1 MDDILNFVIDT
12 YGDKIKKYLD
22 LKDGYGEYD
31 ITISFFADSED
42 LVDSI
47 ISEKE
52 NMLTY
57 NDFAVKIIQDYS
69 IKEKDGEPL
78 SDLSYCKVNEYN
90 FVKVVTPF
98 TKERAYDFLIGK
110 TEDMPEVLR
119 ILKERETKKNFRYN
133 DKAPVIGFD
142 FKEIES
148 ETIKFLMN
156 EDFREYCASKFIK
169 LKRGIILE
177 GKPGCLSGGTKLK
190 IRTEKKPGAKQYSIK
205 EAYYKFNNIES
216 NGIKGRRFWNKDV
229 PKFIQ
234 SCVNDKLEYKE
245 IEKIIISGEKE
256 VFKLTTETG
265 KKIKCSIEHPFK
277 VPDDK
282 INGRGVKEKDNFV
295 QLKDLMVGEEIF
307 CKNSSDSDTLLCL
320 EKIKS
325 IEKIGVEET
334 FDIVMKDSANFVA
347 NNIVVHN
354 TGKTLTLQW
363 LRNQAEK
370 NKISYRQFKTVKEFM
385 ESIDEYYGEGKKIFV
400 FEDFDAALMERKET
414 GEAPNQILA
423 SVLNTLEGVEEIND
437 VVSIFT
443 TNNID
448 VFDKA
453 FIRPGRIDRV
463 FRYNLPSKEEF
474 LSFFKAYIPDEKEY
488 FDVMVEH
495 LSFLSADVSYAILKG
510 ICDDI
515 NIFKF
520 SGKSLTEKELFDI
533 IKQKVTGANKDKTVT
548 NTSKYIL

>member
-1 MDDILNFVIDT
+1 MNDILDFVIDT
-12 YGDKIKKYLD
+12 YGNKIKKYLE
-22 LKDGYGEYD
+22 LEDGYGEHD

-57 NDFAVKIIQDYS
+57 SDFAVKIIQDYS
-69 IKEKDGEPL
+69 INEKDGEPL
-78 SDLSYCKVNEYN
+78 SDLSYCKVNEYK

-110 TEDMPEVLR
+110 TEDMPKILR

-177 GKPGCLSGGTKLK
+177 GKPG
-190 IRTEKKPGAKQYSIK
+190 
-205 EAYYKFNNIES
+205 
-216 NGIKGRRFWNKDV
+216 
-229 PKFIQ
+229 
-234 SCVNDKLEYKE
+234 
-245 IEKIIISGEKE
+245 
-256 VFKLTTETG
+256 
-265 KKIKCSIEHPFK
+265 
-277 VPDDK
+277 
-282 INGRGVKEKDNFV
+282 
-295 QLKDLMVGEEIF
+295 
-307 CKNSSDSDTLLCL
+307 
-320 EKIKS
+320 
-325 IEKIGVEET
+325 
-334 FDIVMKDSANFVA
+334 
-347 NNIVVHN
+347 

-474 LSFFKAYIPDEKEY
+474 LSFFKAYIPEEKEY

-548 NTSKYIL
+548 NTSKYVL